1 MTEGGNIG
9 NHNKRG
15 DQMNKLS
22 VTLGVVLTGLSIF
35 GYAEVWGVDW
45 KLYNSTEKFM
55 AYYDAQS
62 ITHPSKN
69 IVRVWASNSWTEK
82 GIKDMVGSLGKKFK
96 NVTHSTILWEI
107 NCVEKKYHYLAVTSY
122 SNKGDVIYFDD
133 SSPTDW
139 DFIIPESLAGLL
151 YKKVCK

>member
-1 MTEGGNIG
+1 MRKWCDKGKEGDRM
-9 NHNKRG
+9 KS
-15 DQMNKLS
+15 LS
-22 VTLGVVLTGLSIF
+22 VKLGVILVGVAIF
-35 GYAEVWGVDW
+35 GYAEVWGADW
-45 KLYNSTEKFM
+45 KLYNSSEKFM

-82 GIKDMVGSLGKKFK
+82 GVRDMVGSLGKKFMD
-96 NVTHSTILWEI
+96 VRHSVLLWEI

-139 DFIIPESLAGLL
+139 DFIIPESLAELL